1 MRVPRLWLFEPT
13 QQQASHVLPLPFQ
26 DPAQPLPSPLIVAK
40 SLDLRASPQNR
51 RAFGSAASR
60 QGASPGTQVVAR
72 PSHDRRQEHARRPK
86 ENPRARQQEKT
97 ARRPTAIRQSAC
109 SFKNTICEQTNV
121 VTLIRKRYSLPHEP
135 GECEMARRRASYGFC
150 GVTQIMSQLS
160 EALGSAGVSGSII
173 RPLLVATILFGLWH
187 ALARSDLD
195 SRKRLRAW
203 TAVAAAL
210 ILWLTVIWT
219 LALQGRFVPEPTAPR
234 VLQIVV
240 VLVPMI
246 VLIVSA
252 LTLLMRSQTIA
263 AAVDAAPLWWL
274 IAYQTYRVIGG
285 VIFLPLWYYGI
296 LPGFFALPAGIG
308 DTLTGLFAI
317 VAVVALWR
325 DAPLARPLA
334 YAVNVFGMADLI
346 YAISMGVTSTLTST
360 TAEVSPIV
368 MYPLVMVPTFGVPLA
383 FVVHCLSIWQLR
395 RRGRV
400 ELNGQFA
407 LQKS

>member
-1 MRVPRLWLFEPT
+1 M
-13 QQQASHVLPLPFQ
+13 
-26 DPAQPLPSPLIVAK
+26 
-40 SLDLRASPQNR
+40 
-51 RAFGSAASR
+51 
-60 QGASPGTQVVAR
+60 
-72 PSHDRRQEHARRPK
+72 
-86 ENPRARQQEKT
+86 
-97 ARRPTAIRQSAC
+97 
-109 SFKNTICEQTNV
+109 NTFCPYET
-121 VTLIRKRYSLPHEP
+121 R
-135 GECEMARRRASYGFC
+135 ECEMARFS
-150 GVTQIMSQLS
+150 GVTRIMNPQLS
-160 EALGSAGVSGSII
+160 EALGLAGVYGAII
-173 RPLLVATILFGLWH
+173 RPLLVAIILFALWH
-187 ALARSDLD
+187 ALARTSLG
-195 SRKRLRAW
+195 SRQRLLGW

-210 ILWLTVIWT
+210 VLWLTFVWT
-219 LALQGRFVPEPTAPR
+219 LALQGRFVPEPGAPR

-246 VLIVSA
+246 ILIISA
-252 LTLLMRSQTIA
+252 LTLLTRSQTIA

-274 IAYQTYRVIGG
+274 IAYQMSRASGG
-285 VIFLPLWYYGI
+285 VIFLPLWYYGF

-325 DAPLARPLA
+325 DAPLPRPLA

-346 YAISMGVTSTLTST
+346 YAISMGVTSTLTPT
-360 TAEVSPIV
+360 TTEVSPIV

-400 ELNGQFA
+400 ALNGQFA

>member
-1 MRVPRLWLFEPT
+1 M
-13 QQQASHVLPLPFQ
+13 
-26 DPAQPLPSPLIVAK
+26 
-40 SLDLRASPQNR
+40 
-51 RAFGSAASR
+51 
-60 QGASPGTQVVAR
+60 
-72 PSHDRRQEHARRPK
+72 
-86 ENPRARQQEKT
+86 
-97 ARRPTAIRQSAC
+97 
-109 SFKNTICEQTNV
+109 ICEQTDV
-121 VTLIRKRYSLPHEP
+121 VTRISKRYFLPYEP
-135 GECEMARRRASYGFC
+135 RECEMTRSWASYGFS
-150 GVTQIMSQLS
+150 GVTRVMNLQLS
-160 EALGSAGVSGSII
+160 EALGLAGVFGAII
-173 RPLLVATILFGLWH
+173 RPLLVAIILFALWH
-187 ALARSDLD
+187 ALARTNLG
-195 SRKRLRAW
+195 SRQRLLGW

-210 ILWLTVIWT
+210 VLWLTFVWT
-219 LALQGRFVPEPTAPR
+219 LALQGRFVPEPSAPR
-234 VLQIVV
+234 ILQIVV

-246 VLIVSA
+246 ILIISA
-252 LTLLMRSQTIA
+252 LTLLTRSQTIA

-274 IAYQTYRVIGG
+274 IAYQIFRINGG
-285 VIFLPLWYYGI
+285 VIFLPLWYQGF

-317 VAVVALWR
+317 VAAVALWR

>member
-1 MRVPRLWLFEPT
+1 M
-13 QQQASHVLPLPFQ
+13 
-26 DPAQPLPSPLIVAK
+26 
-40 SLDLRASPQNR
+40 
-51 RAFGSAASR
+51 
-60 QGASPGTQVVAR
+60 
-72 PSHDRRQEHARRPK
+72 
-86 ENPRARQQEKT
+86 NP
-97 ARRPTAIRQSAC
+97 
-109 SFKNTICEQTNV
+109 
-121 VTLIRKRYSLPHEP
+121 
-135 GECEMARRRASYGFC
+135 
-150 GVTQIMSQLS
+150 QLS

-334 YAVNVFGMADLI
+334 YAVNVFGMVDLI
-346 YAISMGVTSTLTST
+346 YAVSMGVTSTLTST

-383 FVVHCLSIWQLR
+383 FVVHCLSFWQLR

>member
-1 MRVPRLWLFEPT
+1 MRSSRNKVPPGRT
-13 QQQASHVLPLPFQ
+13 T
-26 DPAQPLPSPLIVAK
+26 PLIVAK
-40 SLDLRASPQNR
+40 SLDLRTSPHNR
-51 RAFGSAASR
+51 PAFGSAASR

-72 PSHDRRQEHARRPK
+72 PSHDRRQEHAPRPK

-109 SFKNTICEQTNV
+109 SFKNIICEQMNI
-121 VTLIRKRYSLPHEP
+121 VTLISKRYFLPYEP
-135 GECEMARRRASYGFC
+135 SEWEMARSRASYSFS
-150 GVTQIMSQLS
+150 GVTRIMNPQLS
-160 EALGSAGVSGSII
+160 EALGLAGVYQAII
-173 RPLLVATILFGLWH
+173 RPLLVAIILFGLWH
-187 ALARSDLD
+187 ALARTNLG
-195 SRKRLRAW
+195 SRQRLLGW

-210 ILWLTVIWT
+210 VLWLTFVWT
-219 LALQGRFVPEPTAPR
+219 LALQGRFVPEPGAPR
-234 VLQIVV
+234 ALQIVV

-246 VLIVSA
+246 ILIISA
-252 LTLLMRSQTIA
+252 LTLLTRSQTIA

-274 IAYQTYRVIGG
+274 IAYQMSRISGG
-285 VIFLPLWYYGI
+285 AIFLPLWYFGF

-325 DAPLARPLA
+325 DAPLARPLG
-334 YAVNVFGMADLI
+334 YAVNVFGLADLI
-346 YAISMGVTSTLTST
+346 YAISMGVTSVLAST

-400 ELNGQFA
+400 ELTGQFA